1 LESEEEARAMS
12 GSQTFPKLG
21 EQSLEEHG
29 LIRFHLD
36 QLERALQGFDP
47 ASATV
52 DTLRTLAVRI
62 DSFKERLDEHF
73 GSEEDGGLLQGIL
86 DALPQAESDVRR
98 IKTQHARVRE
108 ALDAA
113 RRLARGGDPA
123 EASALKDE
131 LARVL
136 TMMREHE
143 KEEDA
148 LVRRALRQG

>member
-1 LESEEEARAMS
+1 MS

-29 LIRFHLD
+29 LIQFHLD
-36 QLERALQGFDP
+36 QLERALSGFDP
-47 ASATV
+47 AAATP

-73 GSEEDGGLLQGIL
+73 GAEEEGGLLQGIL

-98 IKTQHARVRE
+98 IKTQHARVHE

-123 EASALKDE
+123 EAPALKSE

-143 KEEDA
+143 GEEDA

>member
-1 LESEEEARAMS
+1 MS

-29 LIRFHLD
+29 VIHFHLD
-36 QLERALQGFDP
+36 QLDRALQGFD
-47 ASATV
+47 ADTATP

-73 GSEEDGGLLQGIL
+73 GAEEEGGLLQGIL

-98 IKTQHARVRE
+98 IKTQHARVHE

-123 EASALKDE
+123 EAAALKAE